1 MSNLMQAIVIVSIVQ
16 IAFIFLVYILL
27 RKEILKIQ
35 KFIQNHFENQSEVI
49 CEPRAEV
56 EPDEQAEQL
65 PDINTESVES
75 TPHLFGGVNA
85 ESDVIVSVCKNK
97 SLKKYFIH
105 LEDVSRLKSKMITPE
120 GRILDLA
127 NDLFDDIEE
136 KRLSIMIATNRLTND
151 QIQSFKLVDP
161 ETELVQTG
169 EEIELE
175 TEKVQADDE
184 NLEPELIQV
193 NKGINLRR
201 SLGPVGNENLKDY
214 LIPVLQLIYEG
225 YEYKEAFHIVKDHL
239 DVRYSTV
246 SSQCTR
252 ALGLATDE
260 FVMMAENRSIIQ
272 VLKDKY
278 PDRQDYIETELSPG
292 YWDG

>member
-1 MSNLMQAIVIVSIVQ
+1 MQHLLIVSIFQ
-16 IAFIFLVYILL
+16 IALIFLVYFLL
-27 RKEILKIQ
+27 RKEIQKVQ
-35 KFIQNHFENQSEVI
+35 KFFQNHFENQSKVI
-49 CEPRAEV
+49 CEPRDEV
-56 EPDEQAEQL
+56 KPDEQAEQL
-65 PDINTESVES
+65 PDVNDERKG
-75 TPHLFGGVNA
+75 TPHLFGGVYA
-85 ESDVIVSVCKNK
+85 EYDVIVSVCKNK

-105 LEDVSRLKSKMITPE
+105 LEDVGRLKSKMITPE
-120 GRILDLA
+120 GRILDLV

-136 KRLSIMIATNRLTND
+136 KRLSIMIATNRLTNV
-151 QIQSFKLVDP
+151 QIQSFKLVNP

-169 EEIELE
+169 GEIELE
-175 TEKVQADDE
+175 TGMVQADEE

-193 NKGINLRR
+193 NRGINLRR